1 MKKIKGYITVNNK
14 RHSYVLE
21 EKTKKV
27 MFFKCAEAN
36 ISQEFL
42 SEDIPSLL
50 IDLPNLIIAEK
61 QYKKNQSEIVRFRI
75 SSKDKR
81 KIEIKASQKG
91 FESVSGYL
99 RKLALS

>member
-14 RHSYVLE
+14 KYSYTLK

-27 MFFKCAEAN
+27 VFFECVEAN

-42 SEDIPSLL
+42 AEDIPSLL
-50 IDLPNLIIAEK
+50 IDLPNLIITEK

-75 SSKDKR
+75 SPKDKR
-81 KIEIKASQKG
+81 KIEIKATKQG
-91 FESVSGYL
+91 FSSVSGYL
-99 RKLALS
+99 RELALN

>member
-14 RHSYVLE
+14 KYSYFLE
-21 EKTKKV
+21 EKTEQT
-27 MFFKCAEAN
+27 MFFECKKAN

-42 SEDIPSLL
+42 AEDIPKLL

-61 QYKKNQSEIVRFRI
+61 QYKKNQSEILRFRV

-81 KIEIKASQKG
+81 KIETKAIKQG
-91 FESVSGYL
+91 FSSVSRYL
-99 RKLALS
+99 RELALS